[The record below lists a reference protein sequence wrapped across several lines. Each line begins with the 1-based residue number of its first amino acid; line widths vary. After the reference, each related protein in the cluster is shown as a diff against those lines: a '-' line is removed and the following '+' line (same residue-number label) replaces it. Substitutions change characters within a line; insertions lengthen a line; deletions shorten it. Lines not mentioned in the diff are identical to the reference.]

1 MMAAEDA
8 SGAAATELSADRL
21 RWRCDPASLGFGLS
35 TELPDPGEPIG
46 QPRAIDAI
54 RFAIDMDRPNY
65 NLFVHGPEGFGK
77 HGIVTTMLQRHAS
90 GRPVPPDLCY
100 INNFDNEREPVAVQ
114 LPAGEGRAL
123 KNDVDAFVRDLGNVL
138 RSAFEDEQ
146 YRNRRQTIED
156 ALKERQEE
164 VLKSIDRDARRAD
177 LALMHTPMG
186 FVFAPMRGGEV
197 IKPEVFERLTEAEKE
212 QYQDNIRKFQERL
225 QRDLRQVPVWM
236 RETQEALRELN
247 RETAGFAAAPMIGE
261 LRTRYGQVDKLS
273 GFLDAVEKDIAANVD
288 AIIQPPQNPA
298 EVMLPAG
305 QDGHP
310 VTRRYRVNLL
320 VDNGDCPAPPVFF
333 EDSPGFDQ
341 LLGRIEH
348 QARFGTLHTDYLLIR
363 PGALHRANG
372 GYLILDARTLLMR
385 PMAWDGL
392 KRALTARQIRI
403 RPIADE
409 MGLLTTSSLEPE
421 PVGLNLKVVLI
432 GDPRL
437 YALLSS
443 LDPDFPR
450 LFKVAAEF
458 DDRIERNEETL
469 QPFMRMIAST
479 ARRENLKALDTGG
492 MAAVLEEAVR
502 HAEDAERLS
511 LHREALA
518 DLLREADYWAG
529 QRGDEAITG
538 EAVARALAARRHRGD
553 RIRERM
559 LEQIERGT
567 IHIDTSGEAT
577 GVING
582 LAVYQI
588 GDMAFGKPSRIT
600 ARVRLG
606 RGDVVDIEREVK
618 LGGPTHSKGVL
629 ILTGFLSGRF
639 GGKQPLSLTASLV
652 FEQSYGGVDGDSAS
666 STELY
671 ALLSAI
677 SGIPIRQRWAVT
689 GSVDQYGNVQAIGG
703 VNEKI
708 EGYFDVCE
716 ARGLTGD
723 QGVLIPASNV
733 KHLML
738 HPRVVDAVR
747 DGRFH
752 IHAVAHVDQGIE
764 LLTGVAA
771 GTPDADGSYPEGT
784 VNRAVQDRL
793 AAFNEVRRE
802 LARDADGGKG
812 DGNGE

>member
-1 MMAAEDA
+1 MTDNSATAAP
-8 SGAAATELSADRL
+8 SGTELPADRL
-21 RWRCDPASLGFGLS
+21 RWRCDPGTFDFVTSADLA
-35 TELPDPGEPIG
+35 DPGEPIG
-46 QPRAIDAI
+46 QPRAIEAI
-54 RFAIDMDRPNY
+54 GFAIDMDRPNY

-77 HGIVTTMLQRHAS
+77 HGIVTAMLERHAA

-100 INNFDNEREPVAVQ
+100 INNFDDERAPIAVQ
-114 LPAGEGRAL
+114 LTAGHGRRL
-123 KNDVDAFVRDLGNVL
+123 KTDVDAFVRDLGNVL
-138 RSAFEDEQ
+138 RSAFEGEQ
-146 YRNRRQTIED
+146 YRNRRQTVED
-156 ALKERQEE
+156 ELKERQEQ
-164 VLKSIDRDARRAD
+164 VLKALDRDARAAG

-186 FVFAPMRGGEV
+186 FVFAPMRNGEV
-197 IKPEVFERLTEAEKE
+197 IKPEVFERLTEEEKE
-212 QYQDNIRKFQERL
+212 RVQDAIRQFQERL

-236 RETQEALRELN
+236 KETQERLRELN
-247 RETAGFAAAPMIGE
+247 RETAGFAVAPMIGE
-261 LRTRYGQVDKLS
+261 LRAAYGDVEEVS
-273 GFLDAVEKDIAANVD
+273 SFLDAVERDIALNVE
-288 AIIQPPQNPA
+288 AILQQPQGGGEA
-298 EVMLPAG
+298 MLPAG

-320 VDNGDCPAPPVFF
+320 VDNGDCAAPPVLF

-348 QARFGTLHTDYLLIR
+348 QARFGTLHTDFLLVR

-372 GYLILDARTLLMR
+372 GYLILDVRQVLTR

-392 KRALTARQIRI
+392 KRALTARQLRI
-403 RPIADE
+403 RPLADE
-409 MGLLTTSSLEPE
+409 LGMLATSSLEPE
-421 PVGLNLKVVLI
+421 PVPLDVKVVLI

-437 YALLSS
+437 YAMLSA
-443 LDPDFPR
+443 LDPEFPR

-458 DDRIERNEETL
+458 DDRIERNEDAL
-469 QPFMRMIAST
+469 ASYVRMLAAI
-479 ARRENLKALDTGG
+479 ARREGLKPLDRGG
-492 MAAVLEEAVR
+492 MALVLEEAVR
-502 HAEDAERLS
+502 HAGDSERLT
-511 LHREALA
+511 LHHEALA

-529 QRGDEAITG
+529 RRKDEAVTAD
-538 EAVARALAARRHRGD
+538 AVTRALDARRRRGE

-567 IHIDTSGEAT
+567 IRIETEGAAT
-577 GVING
+577 GAING
-582 LAVYQI
+582 LAVYQM
-588 GDMAFGKPSRIT
+588 GEFFFGKPSRIT

-639 GGKQPLSLTASLV
+639 GGRQPLSLNASLV

-677 SGIPIRQRWAVT
+677 SGIPIRQSWAVT

-703 VNEKI
+703 VNEKV
-708 EGYFDVCE
+708 EGFFDVCN

-747 DGRFH
+747 EGRFH
-752 IHAVAHVDQGIE
+752 IHAVEHVDQGIE
-764 LLTGVAA
+764 LLTGTAA
-771 GTPDADGSYPEGT
+771 GQADDKGVYPEGT

-793 AAFNEVRRE
+793 KEFNDIRKA
-802 LARDADGGKG
+802 LARSAEEAEGERDG
-812 DGNGE
+812 E